1 MLAVAAAA
9 AFDDDDWV
17 FEPKLDGGR
26 VLAFVDRGTVT
37 LWGRRVQ
44 NQTAWYPELAR
55 LGAALPGAETAVLDG
70 EVVCAGDDGT
80 PSFSRLQHR
89 FGVVGPSAETLA
101 DHPVAYVAF
110 DLLWLDG
117 EDLRGLPL
125 EERRVRCDAALV
137 EVADLARARAVRG
150 AGRALFAEVA
160 AAGLEGVVAKR
171 LASRYRPGV
180 RSRDWLKVKLHDD
193 VDVVICGWT
202 QGRGRRAG
210 GIGSLVM
217 GAHDGTGRLVHV
229 GQVGTGFSD
238 DDLGVLA
245 AGLGPLRTAESPFP
259 DDWDVPEV
267 PGVTWVRPE
276 VVAVVRHRGWGGEGR
291 LRAPSFL
298 GIRSDKDP
306 EECVLEPPEAPAA
319 T

>member
-1 MLAVAAAA
+1 MSTFPPA
-9 AFDDDDWV
+9 
-17 FEPKLDGGR
+17 
-26 VLAFVDRGTVT
+26 
-37 LWGRRVQ
+37 
-44 NQTAWYPELAR
+44 
-55 LGAALPGAETAVLDG
+55 
-70 EVVCAGDDGT
+70 
-80 PSFSRLQHR
+80 
-89 FGVVGPSAETLA
+89 GVVFFGG
-101 DHPVAYVAF
+101 V
-110 DLLWLDG
+110 
-117 EDLRGLPL
+117 PL
-125 EERRVRCDAALV
+125 
-137 EVADLARARAVRG
+137 G
-150 AGRALFAEVA
+150 G
-160 AAGLEGVVAKR
+160 GG
-171 LASRYRPGV
+171 G
-180 RSRDWLKVKLHDD
+180 
-193 VDVVICGWT
+193 
-202 QGRGRRAG
+202 AG

-306 EECVLEPPEAPAA
+306 VVCVLEPPEAPAA